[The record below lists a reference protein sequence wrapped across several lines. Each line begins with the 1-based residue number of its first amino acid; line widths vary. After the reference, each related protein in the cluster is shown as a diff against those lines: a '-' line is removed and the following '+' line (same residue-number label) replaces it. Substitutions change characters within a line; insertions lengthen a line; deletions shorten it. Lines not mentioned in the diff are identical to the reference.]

1 MEEELKCPQCRHFLR
16 QPVLLPCGHSY
27 CRDCVLL
34 LKQQRRNEGLLLPS
48 LPPLPQPNLCSSS
61 IVPSFSSSSSA
72 PSSSCASDTL
82 SLAPSCCD
90 EGDHSSAPD
99 DKLDKLSLLSDS
111 ADSGFGGGVFRA
123 VAVGSR
129 PNSFLSTTGHHLP
142 RPLPPLPCSIL
153 SPSSAS
159 TTFLLQCLVCH
170 KPAYFADE
178 EDAIRRLPEN
188 ATIARLLV
196 KYLQQKLTTI
206 PVEEGKIT
214 TTNNTVVEPVPE
226 CQWCENPLGALPSKF
241 HCGTCGYFYCED
253 CQAALHPPRGP
264 LKFHQ
269 LVPSEQF
276 RRFKSSQFDLSSPSA
291 STSLINSQY
300 SFPSSLAKCSLHAEQ
315 ELNLYCSLCR
325 QAICNVCTNGMRH
338 SGHPVQPIHLAAKA
352 HKTELS
358 HSLQLLGAKVRQA
371 TEEIGGLKRLQT
383 RIDENC
389 CEFQRGVESQ
399 LDQLEELLRLRR
411 QQLINYIKN
420 EKERR
425 KLQLLK
431 QIGRSTAQLGKGR
444 ALIQFCIEILKEPE
458 PLDYLQVGSA
468 LANRVTDQE
477 FLWHREV
484 KTNCPEVDEHFQLDL
499 DILNVK
505 TAIEQL
511 EFLQLKAPLPPQF
524 LAEECSAENNSVT
537 LSWVCQPNGASIE
550 GFVLELDSGDDNFE
564 EVYCGQEY
572 ACSVDGLHFNTFYNA
587 RLKAFNAAGESA
599 YSEQICLQTAPVAW
613 FQLSEDNSTEN
624 SNEQQQTMREIRS
637 QSVGGI
643 VNSELLLSNNCC
655 TVTGTSMEYR
665 TILGT
670 VTFSKGVHYWEVSV
684 DRYDGNAD
692 IVIGVAQP
700 SVSRHAMLGKDLHG
714 WSMYVDGERSW
725 FFHNDTHHGRMS
737 GGVNVC
743 DSLIGVLMDCDRGT
757 LSFAINE
764 RPICIDAFKNMPRG
778 LYCPAFSVNC
788 KSTITIHSGLKV
800 PEIFTH
806 IH

>member
-27 CRDCVLL
+27 CRD
-34 LKQQRRNEGLLLPS
+34 
-48 LPPLPQPNLCSSS
+48 
-61 IVPSFSSSSSA
+61 
-72 PSSSCASDTL
+72 CASDTL

-196 KYLQQKLTTI
+196 KYLQQKQATI

-214 TTNNTVVEPVPE
+214 TTNNTVVEP
-226 CQWCENPLGALPSKF
+226 WCENPLGALPSKF

-352 HKTELS
+352 HKA
-358 HSLQLLGAKVRQA
+358 GFW
-371 TEEIGGLKRLQT
+371 I
-383 RIDENC
+383 
-389 CEFQRGVESQ
+389 F
-399 LDQLEELLRLRR
+399 LD
-411 QQLINYIKN
+411 
-420 EKERR
+420 
-425 KLQLLK
+425 
-431 QIGRSTAQLGKGR
+431 
-444 ALIQFCIEILKEPE
+444 
-458 PLDYLQVGSA
+458 
-468 LANRVTDQE
+468 
-477 FLWHREV
+477 
-484 KTNCPEVDEHFQLDL
+484 
-499 DILNVK
+499 
-505 TAIEQL
+505 
-511 EFLQLKAPLPPQF
+511 
-524 LAEECSAENNSVT
+524 
-537 LSWVCQPNGASIE
+537 
-550 GFVLELDSGDDNFE
+550 
-564 EVYCGQEY
+564 
-572 ACSVDGLHFNTFYNA
+572 
-587 RLKAFNAAGESA
+587 
-599 YSEQICLQTAPVAW
+599 
-613 FQLSEDNSTEN
+613 
-624 SNEQQQTMREIRS
+624 
-637 QSVGGI
+637 
-643 VNSELLLSNNCC
+643 
-655 TVTGTSMEYR
+655 
-665 TILGT
+665 
-670 VTFSKGVHYWEVSV
+670 
-684 DRYDGNAD
+684 
-692 IVIGVAQP
+692 
-700 SVSRHAMLGKDLHG
+700 
-714 WSMYVDGERSW
+714 
-725 FFHNDTHHGRMS
+725 
-737 GGVNVC
+737 
-743 DSLIGVLMDCDRGT
+743 
-757 LSFAINE
+757 
-764 RPICIDAFKNMPRG
+764 
-778 LYCPAFSVNC
+778 
-788 KSTITIHSGLKV
+788 
-800 PEIFTH
+800 
-806 IH
+806 

>member
-1 MEEELKCPQCRHFLR
+1 M
-16 QPVLLPCGHSY
+16 V
-27 CRDCVLL
+27 
-34 LKQQRRNEGLLLPS
+34 
-48 LPPLPQPNLCSSS
+48 
-61 IVPSFSSSSSA
+61 
-72 PSSSCASDTL
+72 
-82 SLAPSCCD
+82 
-90 EGDHSSAPD
+90 
-99 DKLDKLSLLSDS
+99 
-111 ADSGFGGGVFRA
+111 
-123 VAVGSR
+123 
-129 PNSFLSTTGHHLP
+129 
-142 RPLPPLPCSIL
+142 
-153 SPSSAS
+153 
-159 TTFLLQCLVCH
+159 
-170 KPAYFADE
+170 
-178 EDAIRRLPEN
+178 
-188 ATIARLLV
+188 
-196 KYLQQKLTTI
+196 
-206 PVEEGKIT
+206 
-214 TTNNTVVEPVPE
+214 
-226 CQWCENPLGALPSKF
+226 SK
-241 HCGTCGYFYCED
+241 
-253 CQAALHPPRGP
+253 
-264 LKFHQ
+264 
-269 LVPSEQF
+269 
-276 RRFKSSQFDLSSPSA
+276 
-291 STSLINSQY
+291 N
-300 SFPSSLAKCSLHAEQ
+300 
-315 ELNLYCSLCR
+315 
-325 QAICNVCTNGMRH
+325 
-338 SGHPVQPIHLAAKA
+338 
-352 HKTELS
+352 TELS

-383 RIDENC
+383 RID
-389 CEFQRGVESQ
+389 
-399 LDQLEELLRLRR
+399 
-411 QQLINYIKN
+411 
-420 EKERR
+420 
-425 KLQLLK
+425 
-431 QIGRSTAQLGKGR
+431 
-444 ALIQFCIEILKEPE
+444 
-458 PLDYLQVGSA
+458 VGSA

-550 GFVLELDSGDDNFE
+550 
-564 EVYCGQEY
+564 VYCGQEY

-624 SNEQQQTMREIRS
+624 SNEQQQNVREIRS

-700 SVSRHAMLGKDLHG
+700 SVNRHAMLGKDLHG

-764 RPICIDAFKNMPRG
+764 RPICIDAFK
-778 LYCPAFSVNC
+778 
-788 KSTITIHSGLKV
+788 
-800 PEIFTH
+800 
-806 IH
+806 

>member
-1 MEEELKCPQCRHFLR
+1 M
-16 QPVLLPCGHSY
+16 
-27 CRDCVLL
+27 
-34 LKQQRRNEGLLLPS
+34 
-48 LPPLPQPNLCSSS
+48 
-61 IVPSFSSSSSA
+61 
-72 PSSSCASDTL
+72 
-82 SLAPSCCD
+82 
-90 EGDHSSAPD
+90 
-99 DKLDKLSLLSDS
+99 
-111 ADSGFGGGVFRA
+111 
-123 VAVGSR
+123 
-129 PNSFLSTTGHHLP
+129 
-142 RPLPPLPCSIL
+142 
-153 SPSSAS
+153 
-159 TTFLLQCLVCH
+159 
-170 KPAYFADE
+170 
-178 EDAIRRLPEN
+178 
-188 ATIARLLV
+188 
-196 KYLQQKLTTI
+196 
-206 PVEEGKIT
+206 
-214 TTNNTVVEPVPE
+214 
-226 CQWCENPLGALPSKF
+226 
-241 HCGTCGYFYCED
+241 
-253 CQAALHPPRGP
+253 
-264 LKFHQ
+264 
-269 LVPSEQF
+269 
-276 RRFKSSQFDLSSPSA
+276 
-291 STSLINSQY
+291 
-300 SFPSSLAKCSLHAEQ
+300 
-315 ELNLYCSLCR
+315 
-325 QAICNVCTNGMRH
+325 
-338 SGHPVQPIHLAAKA
+338 
-352 HKTELS
+352 TELS

-383 RIDENC
+383 RID
-389 CEFQRGVESQ
+389 
-399 LDQLEELLRLRR
+399 
-411 QQLINYIKN
+411 
-420 EKERR
+420 
-425 KLQLLK
+425 
-431 QIGRSTAQLGKGR
+431 
-444 ALIQFCIEILKEPE
+444 
-458 PLDYLQVGSA
+458 VGSA

-524 LAEECSAENNSVT
+524 LVEECSAENNSVT

-572 ACSVDGLHFNTFYNA
+572 ACTVDGLHFNTFYNA

-700 SVSRHAMLGKDLHG
+700 SVNRHAMLGKDLHG